1 MIAMKKLAELAR
13 ELRLRKG
20 SSFYGSGENLLL
32 DDLIRPFNVFADL
45 ENELTEAQKAAVYD
59 ENAKARIP
67 ALNSKIASNRK
78 VLDRLENAV
87 AKMQLEPPSLGRLRQ
102 CQQDLVWRIRAAES
116 ELADFTSPFFESAL
130 KTLGDA
136 GLQAA
141 EKHPK
146 VVAARTASEATIRG
160 IQAEYASI
168 GKKISTLETIL
179 RDFGW

>member
-1 MIAMKKLAELAR
+1 MKKLAELAR
-13 ELRLRKG
+13 ELRLKKG
-20 SSFYGSGENLLL
+20 SSFYGSEENLLL
-32 DDLIRPFNVFADL
+32 DDLIRPFNVFADQ

-67 ALNSKIASNRK
+67 ALNSKIARNKK

-102 CQQDLVWRIRAAES
+102 CQQELVWKIRAEES
-116 ELADFTSPFFESAL
+116 ELADNISPYFLDAL
-130 KTLGDA
+130 KTLGEA

-146 VVAARTASEATIRG
+146 VVAAREASEAKIAG
-160 IQAEYASI
+160 YQDGYSKL
-168 GKKISTLETIL
+168 GHQISTLEIIL
-179 RDFGW
+179 RDFQW